1 MSITS
6 MITDIIKRLEP
17 VNHNRYNFRKK
28 KHIHLRQTSLV
39 ETISKRKNPPY
50 WKFPRFFIFKIKAA
64 NAPIAFEEIVVVMIN
79 ERNAS
84 HRGKIIQNARNVPL
98 ALIRYDTDLDTP
110 H

>member
-1 MSITS
+1 M
-6 MITDIIKRLEP
+6 
-17 VNHNRYNFRKK
+17 
-28 KHIHLRQTSLV
+28 RQTSLV